1 MLGGKIVNRI
11 RKIYSISAI
20 AYCFLTII
28 LTLTLIYNNFRIL
41 EYMWVTT
48 YMYVLYVLMAIT
60 LLLRNFF
67 KKNRSLLKFATEWT
81 FVTLSVFLSFIFQG
95 IICSLFMLDNAYTVT
110 PLLLSI
116 ILNSLLV
123 VLLLKLLHIVDK
135 WNLLCDFFSNN
146 WVMLIKSLLVFIPF
160 LMLNLFVIGRNLDLS
175 FGYFSI
181 YYICCAIYLIIE
193 ILWVIRS
200 NYKDLFSLTVSLLTV
215 INITI
220 RVAFYRIFPP
230 YNLYEIPYISD
241 LVTGYIFF
249 LVVSIIVIFIFYIFS
264 NNRKIHHSKVFLI
277 NSVFYFITNIVLYIS
292 IVQLMGNVSFE

>member
-1 MLGGKIVNRI
+1 
-11 RKIYSISAI
+11 
-20 AYCFLTII
+20 
-28 LTLTLIYNNFRIL
+28 
-41 EYMWVTT
+41 MWVTT
-48 YMYVLYVLMAIT
+48 YMYVLYVSMTIT

-95 IICSLFMLDNAYTVT
+95 IICSLFMVDNAYTIT
-110 PLLLSI
+110 PIILSS

-135 WNLLCDFFSNN
+135 WNLLCDFVSDN
-146 WVMLIKSLLVFIPF
+146 WVMLIKYSLVFIPF

-175 FGYFSI
+175 FGYFTI
-181 YYICCAIYLIIE
+181 YYICCAIFLIIE
-193 ILWVIRS
+193 LLWVIRS
-200 NYKDLFSLTVSLLTV
+200 KYKDLFSLSVALLTV

-241 LVTGYIFF
+241 LITGYIFF

-264 NNRKIHHSKVFLI
+264 NNRKFHLNKVFLI
-277 NSVFYFITNIVLYIS
+277 NTVFYFVTNIILYIS
-292 IVQLMGNVSFE
+292 LVQLMGYVNVE